1 MLTDFNSAQSL
12 SDQVCDVL
20 IEIDKSGK
28 ITFIHYMNQKI
39 ADLLG
44 YKEEEL
50 IGRQVTDFLVD
61 SQTVAGA
68 EYFGKLYASERPFRA
83 TGRKLITKSGAA
95 VAMESDLVPIYD
107 VQHNFTGHRGMEFL
121 TQ

>member
-1 MLTDFNSAQSL
+1 MSTEFASAQSL
-12 SDQVCDVL
+12 SDQACDML

-28 ITFIHYMNQKI
+28 ITFVHYVNQKI

-50 IGRQVTDFLVD
+50 VGRQVTDFLVD
-61 SQTVAGA
+61 SKTVAGA
-68 EYFGKLYASERPFRA
+68 EYFGKLYASERAFRA
-83 TGRKLITKSGAA
+83 TDRKLVSKNGAM
-95 VAMESDLVPIYD
+95 VTVESDLVPVYD
-107 VQHNFTGHRGMEFL
+107 SQHNFMGHRGMEFL

>member
-1 MLTDFNSAQSL
+1 MITEFTSTQSL
-12 SDQVCDVL
+12 SDQTCDML
-20 IEIDKSGK
+20 IEIDATGK

-50 IGRQVTDFLVD
+50 VGRQVTDFLID

-68 EYFGKLYASERPFRA
+68 EYFGKLYASERAFRA
-83 TGRKLITKSGAA
+83 TGRKLMTKSG
-95 VAMESDLVPIYD
+95 VIVNLESDLVPIYD
-107 VQHNFTGHRGMEFL
+107 AQHNFVGHRGMEFL
-121 TQ
+121 AQ

>member
-1 MLTDFNSAQSL
+1 MLTNFTSAQSL
-12 SDQVCDVL
+12 SDQACDIL
-20 IEIDKSGK
+20 IEIDASGK

-68 EYFGKLYASERPFRA
+68 EYFGKLYASERAFRA
-83 TGRKLITKSGAA
+83 TDRKLITKNGAL
-95 VAMESDLVPIYD
+95 VIVESDLVPVYNA
-107 VQHNFTGHRGMEFL
+107 QHNCVGHRGMEFL
-121 TQ
+121 TH